1 MVASPELQIPTDV
14 TQGGLFART
23 DIDPTKFPDPI
34 RQEMQDYVSK
44 NPDKLIMDQ
53 HGTILP
59 NPAQVQYRVII
70 STLLCRCDT
79 GCCTEPS
86 KATADMMTTFNV
98 KEGAAWYQWP

>member
-1 MVASPELQIPTDV
+1 M
-14 TQGGLFART
+14 FART
-23 DIDPTKFPDPI
+23 DIDPMKFPDPI

-70 STLLCRCDT
+70 STFFAAAKPDVAGT
-79 GCCTEPS
+79 IA
-86 KATADMMTTFNV
+86 ATADMMTTFNV